1 MWGDPN
7 RTKRRVCIA
16 KKAVRRIGGVG
27 DPMASISI
35 HKGRGILRF
44 LKNAQGLVQF
54 SFQEN
59 RQGIFLGFYVK
70 RPGFEKNIKS
80 NYPLIKII
88 EH

>member
-1 MWGDPN
+1 MGGPQPN
-7 RTKRRVCIA
+7 
-16 KKAVRRIGGVG
+16 KKASLYSKKASRQIGGMG

-44 LKNAQGLVQF
+44 LLNSQGLVQF

-70 RPGFEKNIKS
+70 RPGFENLSKAITLS
-80 NYPLIKII
+80 N
-88 EH
+88 